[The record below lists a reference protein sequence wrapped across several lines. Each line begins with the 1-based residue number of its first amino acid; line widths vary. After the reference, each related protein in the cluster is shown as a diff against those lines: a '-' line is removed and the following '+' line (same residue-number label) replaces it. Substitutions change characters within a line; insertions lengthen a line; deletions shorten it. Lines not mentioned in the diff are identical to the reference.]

1 MVAKHDGIVL
11 KSNKQFMWFS
21 WKNLI
26 SAYHLYGKPRISG
39 KNSNETVHPLGIFRV
54 KRYYLPRYMFHLFTA
69 FTETTKIFCTIGVN
83 YQYHRASFSRE
94 NPKNLPVFC
103 KWYNS
108 IPFMFSMRKKIIIII
123 KIRASFSRENPK
135 NLPVFCKWYNSIPF
149 MFSMRKKIIIIIK
162 IPVPFVGKFWSIF
175 QFTSYFLLLRT
186 ELSLPRNR
194 FCLVT

>member
-1 MVAKHDGIVL
+1 MVAKHDGIPL

-21 WKNLI
+21 WKNWI

-39 KNSNETVHPLGIFRV
+39 KNSNETVHPLGSFRV
-54 KRYYLPRYMFHLFTA
+54 KRYYLPRYMFHLFYRFYRNDQKFSVPLVWITS
-69 FTETTKIFCTIGVN
+69 TTGL
-83 YQYHRASFSRE
+83 SSRE
-94 NPKNLPVFC
+94 KT
-103 KWYNS
+103 
-108 IPFMFSMRKKIIIII
+108 RKI
-123 KIRASFSRENPK
+123 
-135 NLPVFCKWYNSIPF
+135 LPVFCKWYNSIPF

-186 ELSLPRNR
+186 ELSLPRSR

>member
-1 MVAKHDGIVL
+1 MTVAKHDGIAL

-21 WKNLI
+21 WKNWI

-54 KRYYLPRYMFHLFTA
+54 KRYYLPRYMFHLFYRFYRNDQKFSVPLVWITS
-69 FTETTKIFCTIGVN
+69 TTGL
-83 YQYHRASFSRE
+83 SSRE
-94 NPKNLPVFC
+94 KT
-103 KWYNS
+103 
-108 IPFMFSMRKKIIIII
+108 RKI
-123 KIRASFSRENPK
+123 
-135 NLPVFCKWYNSIPF
+135 LPVFCKWYNSIPF

-186 ELSLPRNR
+186 ELSLPRSR

>member
-1 MVAKHDGIVL
+1 MVAKHDGIAL

-21 WKNLI
+21 WKNWI

-54 KRYYLPRYMFHLFTA
+54 KRYYLPRYMFHLFYR
-69 FTETTKIFCTIGVN
+69 FYRNDQNFLYHWCELPV
-83 YQYHRASFSRE
+83 HRASFSRE
-94 NPKNLPVFC
+94 N
-103 KWYNS
+103 
-108 IPFMFSMRKKIIIII
+108 R
-123 KIRASFSRENPK
+123 K

-186 ELSLPRNR
+186 ELSLPRSR